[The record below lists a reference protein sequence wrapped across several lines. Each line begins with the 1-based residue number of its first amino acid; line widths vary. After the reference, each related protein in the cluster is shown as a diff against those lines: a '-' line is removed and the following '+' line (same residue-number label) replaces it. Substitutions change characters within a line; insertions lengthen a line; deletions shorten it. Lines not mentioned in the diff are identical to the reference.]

1 MWKIAWRNLWRNR
14 TRTIISVTA
23 IALTYGMFLFA
34 IGMNEDMYGQL
45 EDGASKLAGGSVLIH
60 GKGFWD
66 NQTNEFVMPA
76 DLPIV
81 DLVKDLPGV
90 DAVAP
95 RVLIDGLLSTSGGS
109 VAVRLQGIE
118 PEAEKHFND
127 AHKHISTGAFFGEV
141 DPEAAGDPI
150 VLGSKIVDELD
161 LKLGDRVVLTASD
174 PTGEMVRALFHL
186 HGVVHTGMSSMDSGF
201 AFVTVEAAQ
210 KALGHDVLT
219 QVGVLAA
226 TKDLKPQIVNR
237 LQERSNPPDSLEVL
251 TWQEAMPDMVGMI
264 ELDKQFGNLYGIVIF
279 IVVVFAIMNTF
290 LMVVLERIREFGLLG
305 ALGLTPR
312 QIATLVLAE
321 STMMAIVALSI
332 GLCLGMFG
340 HFYLSTYGLDMRD
353 IYGDLEM
360 GGVTLSDPV
369 IRSKLNLSRM
379 LWSTVNIF
387 FMILLSSLYPA
398 IKAARLRPAESM
410 RFFH

>member
-60 GKGFWD
+60 NKGFWD
-66 NQTNEFVMPA
+66 NQTNEFVIPGN
-76 DLPIV
+76 LPIV
-81 DLVKDLPGV
+81 HSVRELPGV

-118 PEAEKHFND
+118 PEAEKHFSD
-127 AHKHISTGAFFGEV
+127 AHKHISSGAYFAEVAPDASGE
-141 DPEAAGDPI
+141 PI
-150 VLGSKIVDELD
+150 VLGSKIVEELD
-161 LKLGDRVVLTASD
+161 LKLGDRVVLTTTD

-186 HGVVHTGMSSMDSGF
+186 HGVIHTGMSSMDSGF
-201 AFVTVEAAQ
+201 AFVTIKAAQ
-210 KALGHDVLT
+210 EALGHDVLT
-219 QVGVLAA
+219 QVGILAA
-226 TKDLKPQIVNR
+226 NSDIKPAIVSR
-237 LQERSNPPDSLEVL
+237 LSQSSIPLESLEVL

-279 IVVVFAIMNTF
+279 IVVIFAIMNTF

-321 STMMAIVALSI
+321 STMMAVVALSI
-332 GLCLGMFG
+332 GLVLGMIA
-340 HFYLSTYGLDMRD
+340 HWYLTTYGLDMRD
-353 IYGDLEM
+353 IYGELEM

-369 IRSKLNLSRM
+369 IRSKLNVPRM
-379 LWSTVNIF
+379 LGSTVSIF